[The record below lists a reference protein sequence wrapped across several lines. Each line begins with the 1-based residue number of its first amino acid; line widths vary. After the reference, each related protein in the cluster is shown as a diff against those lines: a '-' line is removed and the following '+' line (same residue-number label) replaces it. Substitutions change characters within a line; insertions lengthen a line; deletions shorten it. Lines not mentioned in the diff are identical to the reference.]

1 VQNKSEKQT
10 SSGFSGKSYREIAS
24 DLKAGVIRSIY
35 IVTGDEEYLIDKMQK
50 ALIRILIADGCED
63 ADSYVTDRFSKGM
76 TPEEMKELVYTPPFM
91 SDRRLTVIKNS
102 GLFSTNY
109 PENRETVDAF
119 SKVFSNMPDFA
130 CLMMIENK
138 IDKRR
143 KALLEAVFSKGELV
157 EVPRQP
163 EDSLC
168 KWVAGILKKDNLRI
182 TVEAMNSLVDRVD
195 RNMRTLENE
204 VAKIVL
210 FCRRSGD
217 MEVTIDIVDQ
227 ICLPD
232 VRGSVFQM
240 TDAIGMRRAGE
251 ALEIFDKLVLLR
263 EPISKIRF
271 MLSRH
276 IRQLICAKEIGRS
289 DFISSQLK
297 VMPFVARN
305 LVTQSAKFRIDELI
319 NIYESCFQSDWNVK
333 TGKMEERVSMEWLL
347 ISSGQLRT
355 E

>member
-1 VQNKSEKQT
+1 MQKKFENKASG
-10 SSGFSGKSYREIAS
+10 GFSGKSYREISS

-35 IVTGDEEYLIDKMQK
+35 IVTGDEEYLINKIQK
-50 ALIRILIADGCED
+50 ALIRILITDGCED
-63 ADSYVTDRFSKGM
+63 ADSYITDRFSKGI

-91 SDRRLTVIKNS
+91 SDRRLTVIRNT

-109 PENRETVDAF
+109 PENRETIAAF
-119 SKVFSNMPDFA
+119 GKIFSDMPDFA
-130 CLMMIENK
+130 CLMMIEQK

-143 KALLEAVFSKGELV
+143 KALLEAVITKGELV
-157 EVPRQP
+157 DVPRQTD
-163 EDSLC
+163 DSLC

-182 TVEAMNSLVDRVD
+182 TVEAVNSLVDRVD

-210 FCRRSGD
+210 YCRRSSVI
-217 MEVTIDIVDQ
+217 EVTINIIDQ

-232 VRGSVFQM
+232 VRGSVFKM
-240 TDAIGMRRAGE
+240 TDAIGMRRPAE

-276 IRQLICAKEIGRS
+276 IRHLICAKEIGRS
-289 DFISSQLK
+289 DSIASQLK

-305 LVTQSAKFRIDELI
+305 LVTQSAKFNLDELI
-319 NIYESCFQSDWNVK
+319 NMYKACFQSDWNVK
-333 TGKMEERVSMEWLL
+333 TGKMEDRVSMEWLL
-347 ISSGQLRT
+347 ISSGQM
-355 E
+355 